1 MTDAAHVTQSPSSP
15 GEIVHAARIPG
26 SFSLVLPAYNE
37 EGNIEYVV
45 RQALDVLPQVV
56 DEFEIIVVN
65 DGSRDATPQIIDALA
80 IEDPRVKPVHQANA
94 GYGGAVKAGF
104 KASIGD
110 YVMFMDADRQFD
122 IKDIHRL
129 TPFVPNYDVVA
140 GFRQE
145 RSDPL
150 IRRINAEVFNLAVR
164 ILFGVHLRD
173 LDCAFKIFRGDMLRS
188 LDLTTSGALINAEMQ
203 AKLRRSGATIE
214 QVGVGHYPRIA
225 GQATGGDPKV
235 ILRAMRDILR
245 LWRRMHRYQPPASTR
260 RSERPYFV
268 LGDVLIGAGILVAGI
283 VAFKILRWLKR

>member
-1 MTDAAHVTQSPSSP
+1 MTDAAHVSQPAASSNEP
-15 GEIVHAARIPG
+15 IPAPRIPG

-37 EGNIEYVV
+37 EGNIEFVV
-45 RQALDVLPQVV
+45 RQALDVLTQVV
-56 DEFEIIVVN
+56 DDFEIIVVN
-65 DGSRDATPQIIDALA
+65 DGSRDATPQIIDGLA
-80 IEDPRVKPVHQANA
+80 AEDPRVKPVHQANT

-104 KASIGD
+104 KASTGD

-129 TPFVPNYDVVA
+129 TPFVPHYDVVA

-268 LGDVLIGAGILVAGI
+268 LGDVLIFGGILVAGA
-283 VAFKILRWLKR
+283 VAFKVLRWLKR